1 MRAAEKKGIRK
12 SFLIPLII
20 IAVSAVL
27 ILVCRLSRSAADFYA
42 DYIFPVIST
51 PYAFISGLLPISLG
65 ELMILAF
72 ILIVVI
78 GIPAMIILLIFVKNW
93 RKQTAFAVLAA
104 SLWILAF
111 IFGTESLNCFS
122 LYGCTRFSERFFTA
136 SEHDNEQLKQLYAIL
151 IEECNELAVQVPRDE
166 RNRFKLDIDAEQ
178 ECIKAMKKAAGKYPQ
193 LKGYYPRPKPIMF
206 SYFMSQTSTSGM
218 YFPFSMEATY
228 NNDMIDEIKPEVIC
242 HEYSH
247 LKGFMQEDECNF
259 ISFIATTGSDDPQMR
274 YSGYIS
280 ALEYVHN
287 QIYENE
293 IVSAYGMTDSI
304 SAEVRND
311 WFRFLPDNYWE
322 DNAKKEI
329 IPTETVSAVSDA
341 AADTSMKINGVEDG
355 IKSYTRMVDLLL
367 DYYFS
372 SSDSS

>member
-1 MRAAEKKGIRK
+1 M
-12 SFLIPLII
+12 
-20 IAVSAVL
+20 AVSAVL
-27 ILVCRLSRSAADFYA
+27 VLVCRFSRSAADFYA

-65 ELMILAF
+65 ELMILTF

-78 GIPAMIILLIFVKNW
+78 GIPAMILLLIFAKNR
-93 RKQTAFAVLAA
+93 RKQTASVSLTAA
-104 SLWILAF
+104 LWILTF

-136 SEHDNEQLKQLYAIL
+136 SAHDNEQLKQLYAIL
-151 IEECNELAVQVPRDE
+151 IGECNELAVQVPRDE
-166 RNRFKLDIDAEQ
+166 NNRFKLDIDVEQ
-178 ECIKAMKKAAGKYPQ
+178 ECIRAMKKAAGQYPQ
-193 LKGYYPRPKPIMF
+193 LKGYYPGPKPIMF

-228 NNDMIDEIKPEVIC
+228 NNDMVDEIKPEVIC

-287 QIYENE
+287 QIYDNE
-293 IVSAYGMTDSI
+293 IVSAYGMTDTI
-304 SAEVRND
+304 SAEVQND

-322 DNAKKEI
+322 DNSKKEI
-329 IPTETVSAVSDA
+329 IPTETVDAVSDA

-372 SSDSS
+372 S